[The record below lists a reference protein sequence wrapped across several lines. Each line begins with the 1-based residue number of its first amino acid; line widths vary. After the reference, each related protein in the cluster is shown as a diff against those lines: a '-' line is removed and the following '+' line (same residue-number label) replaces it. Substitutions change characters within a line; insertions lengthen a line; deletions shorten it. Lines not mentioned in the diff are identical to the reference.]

1 MIIWIDQ
8 VDSKSD
14 FHSSN
19 NKKHSRRIF
28 SMRFSSILL
37 LCSFL
42 TMVSGSALMGQ
53 AADAQVGID
62 EKLGETVP
70 LDISF
75 IDENGDS
82 LRLTDYID
90 KPTIVTLVYYNCPG
104 ICTPLLGEM
113 TDLVNKMDLKP
124 GIDYKILTISFN
136 HRDTPALAKDK
147 KRNFMKG
154 ILKRFPDSQWR
165 WVTSDSLT
173 IRRFTDA
180 VGFDFMPDNDDF
192 AHPATLI
199 VLSEEGRI
207 SRYLYGIKQLPFDL
221 KMAVIEASQ
230 GRVGPTISK
239 VLQFCFSYDRE
250 GQKYAFNFTRVGGSI
265 ILLFLAIFVIVIS
278 VKHRRKTER

>member
-1 MIIWIDQ
+1 MKF
-8 VDSKSD
+8 V
-14 FHSSN
+14 
-19 NKKHSRRIF
+19 
-28 SMRFSSILL
+28 MTL
-37 LCSFL
+37 FL
-42 TMVSGSALMGQ
+42 TCLLAVAHSFSLTAEETTT
-53 AADAQVGID
+53 ATEVGID

-70 LDISF
+70 LDMAF
-75 IDENGDS
+75 VDENGDT
-82 LRLTDYID
+82 LLLADYMD

-136 HRDTPALAKDK
+136 HLDTPELAKTK
-147 KRNFMKG
+147 KQNFMKG
-154 ILKRFPDSQWR
+154 VLKGFPDSQWR
-165 WVTSDSLT
+165 WVTADSLT
-173 IRRFTDA
+173 IRKFTNA
-180 VGFDFMPDNDDF
+180 VGFNFMPDGDDF
-192 AHPATLI
+192 AHPTSLI
-199 VLSEEGRI
+199 VLSPEGKI

-265 ILLFLAIFVIVIS
+265 ILLFLTIFVIAIS
-278 VKHRRKTER
+278 IRRKKTER